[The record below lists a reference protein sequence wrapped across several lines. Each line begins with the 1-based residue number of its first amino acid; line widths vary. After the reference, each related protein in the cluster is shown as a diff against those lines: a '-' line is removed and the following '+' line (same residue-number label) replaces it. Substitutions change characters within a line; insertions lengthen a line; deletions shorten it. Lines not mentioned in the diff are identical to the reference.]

1 MKASEQEAL
10 DYLLVNGQRIE
21 MDPQTGVLERKLY
34 HLDRIMFGTN
44 TILLFKYPL
53 LKRKL
58 NAIKQEIRETKQD
71 YYTEEEIVQKALE
84 ILSTQDL
91 I

>member
-1 MKASEQEAL
+1 
-10 DYLLVNGQRIE
+10 
-21 MDPQTGVLERKLY
+21 MDPVTGVMERRLF

-58 NAIKQEIRETKQD
+58 NKIKYEIREEKQD
-71 YYTEEEIVQKALE
+71 YFTEEEIE
-84 ILSTQDL
+84 
-91 I
+91 

>member
-1 MKASEQEAL
+1 M

-21 MDPQTGVLERKLY
+21 MDPQTGVLERRLY

-58 NAIKQEIRETKQD
+58 N
-71 YYTEEEIVQKALE
+71 
-84 ILSTQDL
+84 
-91 I
+91 